1 MPSTL
6 PTGLAAAALSLAL
19 ACLARGDGAEPDGLS
34 RKDAESAVKAALRA
48 IEKSQRAARA
58 AELKSGTVTAG
69 GTTMRIWATEFGKA
83 RQKRPLWISMHGGGG
98 APAPV
103 NDQQWENQKRLY
115 RPSEGVY
122 VAPRAPTNEW
132 NLWHQGHVDALFD
145 RLIEDL
151 VLCERV
157 DPDRVY
163 LMGYSAG
170 GDGVYQLAPR
180 MADRFAAAAMMAG
193 HPNEA
198 VPDGLRNLP
207 FSIQMGALDGAFDR
221 NKVAASW
228 GERLAALQRADPGG
242 YVHDVQIRPGKGHW
256 MDGQDASAIPWMAK
270 FVRDPRPRRIVW
282 VQDDVVEPRFY
293 WLAVDRPQAGQR
305 IVCEREGQEIRILE
319 APAGLGVTVRLDDE
333 MADLDQDVRIAFGGL
348 ELFRGRAIRSKAT
361 IERVL
366 KERLDPKSA
375 FTAEVEVRIPEA
387 AAAPPVTTPR

>member
-1 MPSTL
+1 MLS
-6 PTGLAAAALSLAL
+6 AAVVAACSFLMAPP
-19 ACLARGDGAEPDGLS
+19 DGAKPPAPSAGLS
-34 RKDAESAVKAALRA
+34 RAQADTAVKAALASIR
-48 IEKSQRAARA
+48 KSQRTDRA
-58 AELKSGTVTAG
+58 AELKAG
-69 GTTMRIWATEFGKA
+69 VIPAAGVKMRIWAREFGRMA
-83 RQKRPLWISMHGGGG
+83 GDELRPLWISMHGGGG

-103 NDQQWENQKRLY
+103 NDAQWENQKRLY
-115 RPSEGVY
+115 SPPEGVY

-256 MDGQDASAIPWMAK
+256 MDGQDASAIPWMARH
-270 FVRDPRPRRIVW
+270 VRDPRPRRIVW

-319 APAGLGVTVRLDDE
+319 APAGLGMTVRLDDE
-333 MADLDQDVRIAFGGL
+333 MADLDQDVRISFGGL
-348 ELFRGRAIRSKAT
+348 ELFRGRAVRSKAT

>member
-19 ACLARGDGAEPDGLS
+19 ACLARGDGAEPAGLS

-132 NLWHQGHVDALFD
+132 NLWHQAHVDELFQ
-145 RLIEDL
+145 RLVESL
-151 VLCERV
+151 VMCEGV

-180 MADRFAAAAMMAG
+180 MADCFAAAAMMAG

-198 VPDGLRNLP
+198 KPDGLRNLP
-207 FSIQMGALDGAFDR
+207 FNLQVGALDGAFDR
-221 NKVAASW
+221 NAIASRW
-228 GERLAALQRADPGG
+228 GAALDELAKSDPGA
-242 YVHDVQIRPGKGHW
+242 YVHDVKVRPGKGHW
-256 MDGQDASAIPWMAK
+256 MDGLDADALPWMARYR
-270 FVRDPRPRRIVW
+270 RDPRPAKVVW
-282 VQDDVVEPRFY
+282 LQDDVTHRRFY
-293 WLAVDRPQAGQR
+293 WLAVDAPAAGQR
-305 IVCEREGQEIRILE
+305 VVAERSGQEVRVLE
-319 APAGLGVTVRLDDE
+319 APAGLELRIRLDDA
-333 MADLDQDVRIAFGGL
+333 MLDLDKDVRVVHAGKP
-348 ELFRGRAIRSKAT
+348 LFEGRVRRSRAT
-361 IERVL
+361 IDRVL
-366 KERLDPKSA
+366 GERYDPSSA
-375 FTAEVEVRIPEA
+375 FTAEVTVRVP
-387 AAAPPVTTPR
+387 

>member
-19 ACLARGDGAEPDGLS
+19 ACLARGDGAEPAGLS

-132 NLWHQGHVDALFD
+132 NLWHQAHVDELFQ
-145 RLIEDL
+145 RLVESL
-151 VLCERV
+151 VMCEGV

-180 MADRFAAAAMMAG
+180 MADCFAAAAMMAG

-198 VPDGLRNLP
+198 KPDGLRNLP
-207 FSIQMGALDGAFDR
+207 FNLQVGALDGAFDR
-221 NKVAASW
+221 NAIASRW
-228 GERLAALQRADPGG
+228 GAALDELAKSDPGA
-242 YVHDVQIRPGKGHW
+242 YVHDVKVRPGKGHW
-256 MDGQDASAIPWMAK
+256 MDGLDADALPWMARYR
-270 FVRDPRPRRIVW
+270 RDPRPAKVVW
-282 VQDDVVEPRFY
+282 LQDDVTHRRFY
-293 WLAVDRPQAGQR
+293 WLAVDAPAAGQR
-305 IVCEREGQEIRILE
+305 VVAERSGQEVRVLE
-319 APAGLGVTVRLDDE
+319 APAGLELRIRLDDA
-333 MADLDQDVRIAFGGL
+333 MLDLDKDVRVVYAGKP
-348 ELFRGRAIRSKAT
+348 LFEGRVRRSRAT
-361 IERVL
+361 IDRVL
-366 KERLDPKSA
+366 GERYDPSSA
-375 FTAEVEVRIPEA
+375 FTAEVTVRVP
-387 AAAPPVTTPR
+387 